1 MGVLQEW
8 MLAFVSLM
16 QIWQVR
22 NSVIAMPAQHGR
34 RTPARSF
41 IASFSP
47 IPVNNM
53 HITTLADLSELID
66 EHRDELILAWQSEV
80 ALLPGANQL
89 DAPTIIDHI
98 PQLLTEL
105 SENLKSDRGHDSLIL
120 SPSEHGVQRWRA
132 GFDITEVVAE
142 YGILRNCL
150 YRLAEKHNLPL
161 TNHAARIVNTVFDE
175 AVAQA
180 IKAYATHMTLE
191 LQKRREEHWSF
202 VVHDLRTPLQA
213 VSLATTTLE
222 RSLPDDSKNELFT
235 DSVAALRRNIGRLDA
250 LIKRVLQDE
259 ANLQLADTPRVERR
273 EFDLWA
279 LVESIIQDLSPIAT
293 ESSTV
298 LINDVPSDMTIFADA
313 RLLGQVFQNLFS
325 NAIKFTPNGKIVA
338 GGRVTDANVQ
348 CWIEDTGAGIDPQ
361 RLDKIFD
368 KLETDQQPE
377 KRGVGLGLAIVKQIV
392 ELHNGTIAVE
402 SRVGDGSKFT
412 FEIPRP
418 TT

>member
-1 MGVLQEW
+1 M
-8 MLAFVSLM
+8 
-16 QIWQVR
+16 
-22 NSVIAMPAQHGR
+22 
-34 RTPARSF
+34 
-41 IASFSP
+41 
-47 IPVNNM
+47 NNM
-53 HITTLADLSELID
+53 QITTLVDLTELID
-66 EHRDELILAWQSEV
+66 EHRDELILAWQREV
-80 ALLPGANQL
+80 ALLPGAEQL
-89 DAPTIIDHI
+89 DGPTIIDHI

-105 SENLKSDRGHDSLIL
+105 SDNLKSDRSDTTLIL

-161 TNHAARIVNTVFDE
+161 TNHAGRIVNTVFDN

-222 RSLPDDSKNELFT
+222 RSLPDDLKTELFST
-235 DSVAALRRNIGRLDA
+235 SLAALRRNIGRLDA

-273 EFDLWA
+273 DFDLWA
-279 LVESIIQDLSPIAT
+279 LVESIIQDLNPIASDSRT
-293 ESSTV
+293 S
-298 LINDVPSDMTIFADA
+298 LINNVPTDMTIFADA
-313 RLLGQVFQNLFS
+313 RLLGQVFQNLLS
-325 NAIKFTPNGKIVA
+325 NAIKFTPNGKIAV
-338 GGRVTDANVQ
+338 GGRITDATVQ
-348 CWIEDTGAGIDPQ
+348 CWVEDSGAGIEAQ
-361 RLDKIFD
+361 RLDKIFE
-368 KLETDQQPE
+368 KLETDQQPD

-392 ELHNGTIAVE
+392 ELHGGTIAVE

-412 FEIPRP
+412 FEIPLAAP
-418 TT
+418 

>member
-1 MGVLQEW
+1 
-8 MLAFVSLM
+8 
-16 QIWQVR
+16 
-22 NSVIAMPAQHGR
+22 
-34 RTPARSF
+34 
-41 IASFSP
+41 
-47 IPVNNM
+47 M

-66 EHRDELILAWQSEV
+66 EHRDELILAWQREV

-105 SENLKSDRGHDSLIL
+105 SEHLKSDRSHDNLIL

-150 YRLAEKHNLPL
+150 YRLAEKHHLPL
-161 TNHAARIVNTVFDE
+161 TNHAGRIVNTVFDE

-180 IKAYATHMTLE
+180 VKAYATHMTLE

-222 RSLPDDSKNELFT
+222 RSLPDDSKNELFKG
-235 DSVAALRRNIGRLDA
+235 SVAALRRNIGRLDA

-259 ANLQLADTPRVERR
+259 ANLQLADVPRVERR

-293 ESSTV
+293 DSRTV

-325 NAIKFTPNGKIVA
+325 NAIKFTPNGRIVV
-338 GGRVTDANVQ
+338 GGRVTDSTVQ
-348 CWIEDTGAGIDPQ
+348 CWIQDTGAGIDSQ
-361 RLDKIFD
+361 RLDKIFE
-368 KLETDQQPE
+368 KMETDQQPE

-392 ELHNGTIAVE
+392 ELHNGTITVE